1 MLLRKLSDFFGADL
15 IVLHSA
21 GLANIVC
28 FRCGA
33 AKSLRL
39 IDEDDDDI
47 DVILNR
53 IAKKVRSEVKGINL
67 DKNSTIINKDIAMN
81 EVSETLIALLG
92 LVSAKLDMT
101 FPAIMMGSIVTGAVK
116 NNPTA
121 LQIAL
126 GTKLGRSKN
135 IITTMQ
141 SFGVTCSY
149 DEVLRFKRSA
159 AKAATME
166 RSCLGIS
173 AASEGLV
180 QVVVD
185 NFDAEISSQNGKLST
200 HSLAI
205 LVTQPESTSDADRCH
220 RETILR
226 ISKEEMSEPI
236 EYDVTIQRYNSPKKP
251 KMPKGAAV
259 ITVLPLK
266 LLAQQATLKQRAD
279 ETDFAF
285 FKDVQ
290 KQNCPEYNGYNT
302 ALARNQGQ
310 TEQPKTKTVY
320 LPLIDLVPSHPDTI
334 MTAMVEAQKV
344 THNADQKFV
353 LFTCD
358 LQLYKVALHVKWAYP
373 EKFSDVIP
381 RLGGMHF
388 LMSL

>member
-1 MLLRKLSDFFGADL
+1 M
-15 IVLHSA
+15 
-21 GLANIVC
+21 
-28 FRCGA
+28 
-33 AKSLRL
+33 
-39 IDEDDDDI
+39 
-47 DVILNR
+47 ILNR
-53 IAKKVRSEVKGINL
+53 IAKKVRSEVKSINL
-67 DKNSTIINKDIAMN
+67 DKNHYSTTMNKDIAMN
-81 EVSETLIALLG
+81 EVSETLMTLLG
-92 LVSAKLDMT
+92 LVSAKLDRT
-101 FPAIMMGSIVTGAVK
+101 FPAIMMGSILTGAVK
-116 NNPTA
+116 NNSTA

-126 GTKLGRSKN
+126 GSKLGRSKN

-200 HSLAI
+200 HSLAV
-205 LVTQPESTSDADRCH
+205 LVTQPESISDADQCH
-220 RETILR
+220 REAIPR
-226 ISKEEMSEPI
+226 ISKEQMSEPI
-236 EYDVTIQRYNSPKKP
+236 DYDVTIQRYNGPKKP
-251 KMPKGAAV
+251 KMPESAAV
-259 ITVLPLK
+259 STVLPLK

-285 FKDVQ
+285 FQDVQ

-302 ALARNQGQ
+302 ALIRNQGQ
-310 TEQPKTKTVY
+310 TEQPKTKTAY

-334 MTAMVEAQKV
+334 MTAMVEAQRM
-344 THNADQKFV
+344 THNADQNFV
-353 LFTCD
+353 LITCD

-373 EKFSDVIP
+373 EKNFRCHPTLGWHALFDEFHRLHRDSDGKQWT
-381 RLGGMHF
+381 RG
-388 LMSL
+388 SSE